1 MATVS
6 TGVAL
11 DLPFA
16 AVSLMVSREAPVAK
30 SVTRDPFVLLIKR
43 SSLHGRPCILLDCGQ
58 LFREKGTA
66 LCSPFLLMVAANH
79 C

>member
-16 AVSLMVSREAPVAK
+16 AVSLTVSREVPVAK

-43 SSLHGRPCILLDCGQ
+43 SSHGRPCILLDCGQ
-58 LFREKGTA
+58 LFRENGTA

>member
-30 SVTRDPFVLLIKR
+30 SVTRDPFVLLIR
-43 SSLHGRPCILLDCGQ
+43 GLRTEGHA
-58 LFREKGTA
+58 F
-66 LCSPFLLMVAANH
+66 F
-79 C
+79 